1 MTTPNRPV
9 LLTADGYTTDRKWRL
24 VPVEMT
30 PEHRIDTINRED
42 FGLTMRSDYAEAI
55 AAAPSPDPAVF
66 NHPDCGQCAN
76 RGHVN
81 GLSQESYCSHC
92 IHSEKWRKDYFVRDG
107 SEVTK

>member
-1 MTTPNRPV
+1 MTHNPKPV
-9 LLTADGYTTDRKWRL
+9 LLTADGYTMDRKMRL
-24 VPVEMT
+24 VPIEATEDQAIAFFDAET
-30 PEHRIDTINRED
+30 PHVRE
-42 FGLTMRSDYAEAI
+42 FVSASI

-107 SEVTK
+107 SGVTK